1 MPQKCQ
7 FETYAGEYVKQ
18 VYNRCIHTELVP
30 SLLFLSMVIIYSQLK
45 TISLK
50 VKPSKEEI
58 QRTIEQVGNLFNHA
72 LLNKFSRKREILEKA
87 RRRRRVLPRGT
98 RKLNKLFVLKSF
110 CQSRDSN
117 PGLQLQWKTHASTTA
132 LVKIKNLILPI
143 LQKVGVFLSHLLQ

>member
-7 FETYAGEYVKQ
+7 FETYTHEYAKQ
-18 VYNRCIHTELVP
+18 GCNGCIQAELLH
-30 SLLFLSMVIIYSQLK
+30 SLLFLSMVIIDSQLE
-45 TISLK
+45 TLPLK

-98 RKLNKLFVLKSF
+98 RKLNKFFVLKSF

-132 LVKIKNLILPI
+132 LVKIKI
-143 LQKVGVFLSHLLQ
+143 